1 MRIHRKFNLHGDN
14 VVECERILH
23 LVELALSDS
32 LVSLSGP
39 FGPPANPSFQ
49 LRLAGGREVLH
60 FTFYPGFGRWND
72 DVLRLIQGGNRN
84 LREAP
89 DVLMCEVKSGREV
102 AILAIEF
109 SGALSAGN
117 QAWQRSGRAYS
128 SGFSTVPY
136 LYLLEVGGHELD
148 AGRGKKATRLPNPAV
163 PFSYLTFSSASTFPI
178 LPVLVPSPGC
188 DPKTRDEFSDAF
200 GFTDLLELLRAVI
213 LSTDISGAVKALE
226 GRVLEFVVKI
236 SAGSRAGR
244 TLSTVQ
250 WREAHQALS
259 EGEEGLVGYLLGQ
272 QKIRWSK
279 RRSGKVEITD
289 RVKQLMSL
297 AARYGQGLSSSY
309 LPFCLVAA
317 SDRLTLARSILSLYP
332 RLGDDYLEWLRR
344 ERPLVVCWITGYKH
358 RGDDSRPD
366 RGLVPFAR
374 MLVGE
379 DCDLLSVVYGPGPDQ
394 HWRVLEDKPLE
405 LAHNGLWEAIM
416 ATSDAILVDPVN
428 GGIARHGYLRR
439 HWDTVEDPPEV
450 RSMFVWPLPTSFGEQ
465 DVDTVIHLLFAR
477 LSGPSVFEGLCNP
490 PGGDWSG
497 LSLQTVDRSKELRWL
512 TLPRVT
518 GPDSKRPDHVLQL
531 FGVAGETP
539 LVLIIESKRDAS
551 LLRSEGA
558 VGPRLVK
565 YVSDLVGLPAS
576 VERGLD
582 KDRSWTETNTKFGRR
597 DFSYVAAVAFL
608 IQNEGELAT
617 IGRRTHSDL
626 QIGLVFDQTS
636 GECAVHLLPM
646 TDAARRIAEFVDGLD
661 LKDVGLSVRV
671 HQ

>member
-1 MRIHRKFNLHGDN
+1 M
-14 VVECERILH
+14 
-23 LVELALSDS
+23 
-32 LVSLSGP
+32 SLSGP

-477 LSGPSVFEGLCNP
+477 LRAYPNNPAALRAVRAQGGEVKEGDVVVGRLIPADQDAPEAVQPAVRAFHHPAPGFEPSFSFDGLGLLAPAADVSGEA
-490 PGGDWSG
+490 
-497 LSLQTVDRSKELRWL
+497 K
-512 TLPRVT
+512 
-518 GPDSKRPDHVLQL
+518 
-531 FGVAGETP
+531 
-539 LVLIIESKRDAS
+539 LVQRAS
-551 LLRSEGA
+551 H
-558 VGPRLVK
+558 LVK
-565 YVSDLVGLPAS
+565 VVAFIQAHTLGLVGGLGAG
-576 VERGLD
+576 RG
-582 KDRSWTETNTKFGRR
+582 TGRL
-597 DFSYVAAVAFL
+597 STVA
-608 IQNEGELAT
+608 
-617 IGRRTHSDL
+617 RTS
-626 QIGLVFDQTS
+626 FMS
-636 GECAVHLLPM
+636 
-646 TDAARRIAEFVDGLD
+646 
-661 LKDVGLSVRV
+661 
-671 HQ
+671 

>member
-1 MRIHRKFNLHGDN
+1 MTIHRKFSLHGDN

-23 LVELALSDS
+23 LVELAFADS
-32 LVSLSGP
+32 SVSLLGP

-72 DVLRLIQGGNRN
+72 DVLRLIRGGSRN

-89 DVLMCEVKSGREV
+89 DVLMCEVTSGQEV
-102 AILAIEF
+102 PILAIEF

-148 AGRGKKATRLPNPAV
+148 AVRTKKAARLPNPAV
-163 PFSYLTFSSASTFPI
+163 PFSYLTFSSASTFPV

-188 DPKTRDEFSDAF
+188 DTNTSDVFSDAF
-200 GFTDLLELLRAVI
+200 GFTDLLELLRAIV
-213 LSTDISGAVKALE
+213 LSEDIGCAVKALE
-226 GRVLEFVVKI
+226 VRVLEFVVKI
-236 SAGSRAGR
+236 SAGSQSGR
-244 TLSTVQ
+244 TLSAVQ
-250 WREAHQALS
+250 WREAYQALS
-259 EGEEGLVGYLLGQ
+259 EGEGGLVGYLQGQ

-279 RRSGKVEITD
+279 RRAGKVEVTD
-289 RVKQLMSL
+289 NVKQLMSL
-297 AARYGQGLSSSY
+297 AARYGQGLSSSS
-309 LPFCLVAA
+309 LPFCLVPV
-317 SDRLTLARSILSLYP
+317 SNRLQLARSIQNLYP
-332 RLGDDYLEWLRR
+332 HLGDDYLDWLGR
-344 ERPLVVCWITGYKH
+344 ERPLVICWITGYKP

-379 DCDLLSVVYGPGPDQ
+379 DCDLLTVVYGPGPAQ
-394 HWRVLEDKPLE
+394 HWRDLENTPLD
-405 LAHNGLWEAIM
+405 LARNGLWEAIM

-428 GGIARHGYLRR
+428 GGITRHGYLRR
-439 HWDTVEDPPEV
+439 HWDVGEVPPETLPMVV
-450 RSMFVWPLPTSFGEQ
+450 RPLPTSFGEQ
-465 DVDTVIHLLFAR
+465 DVDTVIHLLFGR
-477 LSGPSVFEGLCNP
+477 LSGPRFFEGLCNP

-512 TLPRVT
+512 TLPRVS
-518 GPDSKRPDHVLQL
+518 GPDSKRPDHVVQL

-551 LLRSEGA
+551 LLRGEGA